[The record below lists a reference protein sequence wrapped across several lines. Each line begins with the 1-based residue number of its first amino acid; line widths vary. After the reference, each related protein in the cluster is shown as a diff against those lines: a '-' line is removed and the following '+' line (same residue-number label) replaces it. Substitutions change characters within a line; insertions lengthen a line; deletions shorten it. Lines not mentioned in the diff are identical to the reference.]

1 MKVRSGVTA
10 DLSHIHFDGR
20 TVALRLDH
28 GRIAAIDPAPGPATH
43 VILPLPV
50 DPHVHLDKTFTAHRC
65 RAAKPGLF
73 GAIEAMATDKVNWTE
88 ADLRA
93 RINQGLQ
100 DAYANGVS
108 AIRSH
113 VDWTE
118 SGVTPL
124 AWSVMAEA
132 MQDWRGRLTLQR
144 SALGSI
150 DLIGD
155 ADEAPK
161 IAAKVAASGGV
172 LGAFVYRNADLAA
185 KLDRVF
191 AQAAHHDL
199 RLDFHVDEGLEPEAN
214 GFDTIVAMTA
224 KYGLSGRVL
233 CGHACS
239 LSVRPADDVTRVI
252 DAAVS
257 AGVALTVLPS
267 TNLYLQDM
275 TPGRTPRLRGLA
287 PLQELRAAGVQV
299 LLGADNV
306 ADPFYPY
313 GVYDP
318 LDTLRLAAIAAHIDP
333 SDWVDA
339 ITTAPALAL
348 GLPAP
353 EITIGAPA
361 DFMLIAGADWRE
373 AISNPRAPRQ
383 IYRAGMAARLDTAA

>member
-1 MKVRSGVTA
+1 MTA
-10 DLSHIHFDGR
+10 DLSQIYLDGR

-28 GRIAAIDPAPGPATH
+28 GRIAAVDPAPGPATH
-43 VILPLPV
+43 VILPLPI

-88 ADLRA
+88 ADLRH
-93 RINQGLQ
+93 RINQGLR

-118 SGVTPL
+118 TGEPL
-124 AWSVMAEA
+124 GWSVMGEVE
-132 MQDWRGRLTLQR
+132 QDWRGRIVLQR
-144 SALGSI
+144 AALASI
-150 DLIGD
+150 ELLADSDIGP
-155 ADEAPK
+155 A
-161 IAAKVAASGGV
+161 IAATVAKDGGV
-172 LGAFVYRNADLAA
+172 LGTFIYRHDDFAA

-191 AQAAHHDL
+191 GL
-199 RLDFHVDEGLEPEAN
+199 SVRYGLLLDFHVDEGLDVGAQA
-214 GFDTIVAMTA
+214 FDTIVALTA
-224 KYGLSGRVL
+224 KHGLGGRVL

-239 LSVRPADDVTRVI
+239 LSIRPADEVARVI
-252 DAAVS
+252 TAAAS

-333 SDWVDA
+333 ADWVDA
-339 ITTAPALAL
+339 ITTAPALAM

-353 EITIGAPA
+353 QIIVGAPA
-361 DFMLIAGADWRE
+361 DFMMIAGADWRA
-373 AISNPRAPRQ
+373 AISAPRAPRQ
-383 IYRAGMAARLDTAA
+383 IYRAGLAIRQDTAA

>member
-1 MKVRSGVTA
+1 MKVRSGVIP
-10 DLSHIHFDGR
+10 DLSHIHLDGR

-28 GRIAAIDPAPGPATH
+28 GRIAVIDAAPGPATH
-43 VILPLPV
+43 VILPLPI

-65 RAAKPGLF
+65 RALQPGLF

-88 ADLRA
+88 DDLRA
-93 RINQGLQ
+93 RIGQGLQ

-108 AIRSH
+108 ALRSH

-118 SGVTPL
+118 SGITPL

-132 MQDWRGRLTLQR
+132 MQDWRGQMILQR

-161 IAAKVAASGGV
+161 IAAAVAKDGDT

-191 AQAAHHDL
+191 AQGARHDL
-199 RLDFHVDEGLEPEAN
+199 RLDFHVDEGLDPEAN
-214 GFDTIVAMTA
+214 GFDTIVALTA
-224 KYGLSGRVL
+224 KYRLAGRVL

-239 LSVRPADDVTRVI
+239 LSIRPAGDVARVM
-252 DAAVS
+252 DAAAS

-275 TPGRTPRLRGLA
+275 TPGRTSRLRGLA
-287 PLQELRAAGVQV
+287 PVHELRAAGVQV

-313 GVYDP
+313 GTYDP
-318 LDTLRLAAIAAHIDP
+318 LDTLRIAAIAAHIEP
-333 SDWVDA
+333 AEWLDA
-339 ITTAPALAL
+339 ITTAPALAM
-348 GLPAP
+348 GVPAP
-353 EITIGAPA
+353 KIAVGAPA
-361 DFMLIAGADWRE
+361 DFILIAGADWRS

-383 IYRAGMAARLDTAA
+383 IYRAGLATTQDAAA